1 MCPVGGA
8 AVAKRVSEIMGVKTE
23 EKEPMTARVMCSG
36 SHGTAVPKFEYDG
49 AVGVTRQQVWAA
61 AKSFAPMPVWGLGHA
76 PRSVSLVPYPS
87 KTGLPLPMRKNVR
100 VAECAPRNVPSI

>member
-1 MCPVGGA
+1 
-8 AVAKRVSEIMGVKTE
+8 
-23 EKEPMTARVMCSG
+23 MTARVMCSG
-36 SHGTAVPKFEYDG
+36 AHGTAVPKFEYDG
-49 AVGVTRQQVWAA
+49 AADCHTAA
-61 AKSFAPMPVWGLGHA
+61 GLGGGGKALPRMPVWGLGHA